1 MKLKRCCTWPLFSC
15 SCCLLYCISFGSWP
29 LTAACNAAFRWQP
42 KVKWGGSTTKKS
54 PAGVFQLLFNRI
66 HIWPL
71 MVDFLKLPLDPQ
83 TMKNA
88 GFKALNL
95 KIWVATP
102 KKRRLWIP
110 RMFIFFLL
118 VCELSLKGKKVPQEL
133 DSQCLPEPLLAMAL
147 CVLPRVVMSRNL
159 CRNHIFFLI
168 YPKDHGWP
176 WKWFRVNERV
186 CIGGVV
192 LESSKWLQA
201 FEGSG
206 SLGYHRDSNS
216 AVEMGTNSRRRT
228 NENDQ
233 RRKKWQNHQLRLMPK
248 KIKQPRLGWPSI
260 LLGFYTSDLLGAC
273 PSGAGFFSIN
283 RSWWLNQP
291 IWKISVKLDRFPTG

>member
-1 MKLKRCCTWPLFSC
+1 MTVVQLFMLPPLLHFLWQLAADSC
-15 SCCLLYCISFGSWP
+15 LQCSLSLAAESQMRRVNYKKIASWS
-29 LTAACNAAFRWQP
+29 L
-42 KVKWGGSTTKKS
+42 
-54 PAGVFQLLFNRI
+54 QLLFNRI

-168 YPKDHGWP
+168 YPKDHG
-176 WKWFRVNERV
+176 
-186 CIGGVV
+186 
-192 LESSKWLQA
+192 
-201 FEGSG
+201 
-206 SLGYHRDSNS
+206 
-216 AVEMGTNSRRRT
+216 
-228 NENDQ
+228 
-233 RRKKWQNHQLRLMPK
+233 
-248 KIKQPRLGWPSI
+248 
-260 LLGFYTSDLLGAC
+260 
-273 PSGAGFFSIN
+273 
-283 RSWWLNQP
+283 
-291 IWKISVKLDRFPTG
+291 